1 MRFKKWMAQG
11 FSDKL
16 FDIINY
22 MVLTLLAVVCL
33 YPLYYVLIISFSY
46 DVVGTYFW
54 PNGFTTLGYETVF
67 KDKDIWISYRNTI
80 FYTIGGVCFSL
91 FLTLPCAYALS
102 RDDVP
107 GKNIFTK
114 FLLVTMFV
122 SGGLIPTYLTV
133 QSYGL
138 VNTWWVVIIMSG
150 VSTYNVVVARTFFKT
165 TIPDEL
171 LEAAFMDGCGNA
183 RFFVKIV
190 LPLSKPIVAV
200 LALWI
205 GVGRWN
211 SFFTEMVYL
220 RDEVRYPLSLYLR
233 RVLWYISELSQLI
246 ESGMEEI
253 EVTEELLAQMKLA
266 SIMQYVIIVCA
277 CAPMMLIYPFIQKYF
292 AKGVMIGSVKG

>member
-122 SGGLIPTYLTV
+122 
-133 QSYGL
+133 
-138 VNTWWVVIIMSG
+138 
-150 VSTYNVVVARTFFKT
+150 
-165 TIPDEL
+165 
-171 LEAAFMDGCGNA
+171 
-183 RFFVKIV
+183 
-190 LPLSKPIVAV
+190 
-200 LALWI
+200 
-205 GVGRWN
+205 
-211 SFFTEMVYL
+211 
-220 RDEVRYPLSLYLR
+220 
-233 RVLWYISELSQLI
+233 
-246 ESGMEEI
+246 
-253 EVTEELLAQMKLA
+253 
-266 SIMQYVIIVCA
+266 
-277 CAPMMLIYPFIQKYF
+277 
-292 AKGVMIGSVKG
+292 